1 MIAGSMQTT
10 HTTEN
15 PPTRFSALKSRL
27 ATRLAT
33 WHEAACRRIA
43 RGGTPLVVG
52 VCTFMLVYGHPIL
65 AFAQQDEEGE
75 RRDARLEGYATKV
88 AMDSG
93 GLGLTWIAFVLL
105 AVIGVSALF
114 KSAKRSHL
122 D

>member
-1 MIAGSMQTT
+1 M

-43 RGGTPLVVG
+43 RGGTPLVVT
-52 VCTFMLVYGHPIL
+52 VCTFMVVYGHPIL

-75 RRDARLEGYATKV
+75 KRDARLEGYATKV
-88 AMDSG
+88 AMDTG
-93 GLGLTWIAFVLL
+93 GLGLTWIAFIVL

>member
-10 HTTEN
+10 EN
-15 PPTRFSALKSRL
+15 PPSRYSALKSRL
-27 ATRLAT
+27 AT
-33 WHEAACRRIA
+33 WYDAACRRIA
-43 RGGTPLVVG
+43 RGGTPLVVT
-52 VCTFMLVYGHPIL
+52 VCTFMVVYGHPIL

-75 RRDARLEGYATKV
+75 RRDARLEGYGTKV
-88 AMDSG
+88 AMDTG
-93 GLGLTWIAFVLL
+93 GLGLTWIAFVIL